1 MSIDGRIIRDFKNL
15 SPELSI
21 AEYGDAG
28 VRVFHVQSYA
38 NNYQLTNTSNSVTPY
53 NNVLRGGTWGYFCLH
68 PIDWG
73 STNTFKLTPY
83 WVSNYDNGVFW
94 PILIIA
100 VSANTGSS
108 TIAMRYITK
117 QSDVI
122 SLNVNNSTSYLIFN
136 GAPVGSS

>member
-1 MSIDGRIIRDFKNL
+1 MSIDGRIIMDSKNL

-21 AEYGDAG
+21 AEYGDVGA
-28 VRVFHVQSYA
+28 RVFYVQSYA

-68 PIDWG
+68 PVDWG

-94 PILIIA
+94 PILIITLTGNHNT
-100 VSANTGSS
+100 ANFEVRNIDEQTD
-108 TIAMRYITK
+108 IITL
-117 QSDVI
+117 SVD
-122 SLNVNNSTSYLIFN
+122 NNRSYLIFN